1 MTKQN
6 ETTRRD
12 FIKRVGAG
20 AVAVAGTVAAGDSL
34 GARDSF
40 QPWRRAA

>member
-12 FIKRVGAG
+12 FIKQVGAG
-20 AVAVAGTVAAGDSL
+20 AVAAAGTVGGGDSL
-34 GARDSF
+34 GARRR
-40 QPWRRAA
+40 PARRRAG